1 MKMKPQPLSKIALL
15 TALLSFTCAAFGQAK
30 TGAAAQA
37 APAKQQAK
45 EWEKIP
51 TPPLHPFHPAQPRRI
66 ELPNGMIIF
75 LQEDHELPLIDGV
88 ARIRGGSRSV
98 PAAKTGLMDIYGEV
112 WRTGGT
118 KTQTGDQLDDYLEVR
133 AAKVETDAGGDSTSI
148 SLSCLKADF
157 NDVFRVFAD
166 LLRNPEFR
174 ADKIDIARKGLYDAI
189 SRRNDEPSEIAS
201 RVSAQLAY
209 GKNNPYARIPE
220 YASVAAVTRQDLVDW
235 HNSHVYPNNIIIG
248 IVGDFDSATMEAK
261 LRETFGSWEKG
272 PSVATPQIDFDPA
285 KPGIYLV
292 KKTDVNQSL
301 IRMVELGTRR
311 DNPDYYA
318 IQVFNEAFGGGF
330 SSRLF
335 KNIRSAKGL
344 AYSVGGGVGTAFDHP
359 GMERFAM
366 GTKSAS
372 TAQSIE
378 ALYQQIDDLKTDPI
392 TPEEIKL
399 AKDSILNSFVFNYDS
414 PEKVLRERMAYEFYG
429 YPSDFLERFRS
440 GIEKVTAADVARIIP
455 KYIHKDQLKVLVV
468 GNPADFDKP
477 LSTFGT
483 VTDVDITIPPPAGA
497 TQEQGEKPQAS
508 DAAGEALA
516 AKAVDAMGGE
526 SRLQSIKSLQTNFDL
541 TQNTPQGDV
550 QMKMQATLLY
560 PDHLYISGGGEMGSF
575 TVVATPDEGFMTAP
589 GMGVRNLPASQKA
602 DTLQQIKRDLIY
614 LGQHLHDPAF
624 SFKSEG
630 NEKIQNADAAVLS
643 VNGPG
648 VSLRWYVDPQSGRV
662 LRESYEAAGPQG
674 PAQAQTDFQ
683 DWKTTDGLTLPY
695 KRTSSRDGKVVST
708 SQYTSIQVNP
718 SISPKLFDKPV
729 VEAQS
734 K

>member
-1 MKMKPQPLSKIALL
+1 MKFQPLSRIAILTTLL
-15 TALLSFTCAAFGQAK
+15 AFTCTAFGQAK
-30 TGAAAQA
+30 TNATKEPPQT
-37 APAKQQAK
+37 K
-45 EWEKIP
+45 EWEKISI
-51 TPPLHPFHPAQPRRI
+51 PPLHAFHPAQPKRI

-88 ARIRGGSRSV
+88 ARIRGGSRSLL
-98 PAAKTGLMDIYGEV
+98 AAKTGLLDIYGEV

-118 KTQTGDQLDDYLEVR
+118 KTQTGDELDDYLEVR
-133 AAKVETDAGGDSTSI
+133 AAKVETDASDDSTSI
-148 SLSCLKADF
+148 SLSCLKPDF
-157 NDVFRVFAD
+157 NDVFKVFTD

-174 ADKIDIARKGLYDAI
+174 DEKIDIARKGMYDAI

-209 GKNNPYARIPE
+209 GKDNAYARIPE
-220 YASVAAVTRQDLVDW
+220 YATVASITRQDLVDW
-235 HNSHVYPNNIIIG
+235 HQSHVHPNNIIIG
-248 IVGDFDSATMEAK
+248 IVGDFDSTAMEAK
-261 LRETFGSWEKG
+261 LREAFGSWEKG
-272 PSVATPQIDFDPA
+272 PAVETPQIDFDPA

-318 IQVFNEAFGGGF
+318 LQVFNEAFGGGF

-335 KNIRSAKGL
+335 KNIRTAKGL

-378 ALYQQIDDLKTDPI
+378 ALYQQLDDLKTNPI

-429 YPSDFLERFRS
+429 YPSDFMERFRS
-440 GIEKVTAADVARIIP
+440 GIEKVTTADVARVIP

-468 GNPADFDKP
+468 GNPTDFDKP
-477 LSTFGT
+477 LSTFGE
-483 VTDVDITIPPPAGA
+483 VTDVDITIPPPAGEA
-497 TQEQGEKPQAS
+497 QEQNEKPQAS
-508 DAAGEALA
+508 DPTGEALA
-516 AKAVDAMGGE
+516 AKVVEALGGE
-526 SRLQSIKSLQTNFDL
+526 PKLQSIKSLQMDFDI
-541 TQNTPQGDV
+541 TQNTPQGDM
-550 QMKMQATLLY
+550 QMKMQATVQY
-560 PDHLYISGGGEMGSF
+560 PDHLYISGSGEMGSF
-575 TVVATPDEGFMTAP
+575 TLVATPDEGFMTAP

-602 DTLQQIKRDLIY
+602 DTMQQIKRDLVY

-624 SFKSEG
+624 TFKSEG
-630 NEKIQNADAAVLS
+630 NAKVENADAAALS
-643 VNGPG
+643 INGPD

-662 LRESYEAAGPQG
+662 LRESYETTGPQG
-674 PAQAQTDFQ
+674 PIHADTDFQ

-695 KRTSSRDGKVVST
+695 KRISSRNGKVAGT
-708 SQYTSIQVNP
+708 SQYTLIQINP